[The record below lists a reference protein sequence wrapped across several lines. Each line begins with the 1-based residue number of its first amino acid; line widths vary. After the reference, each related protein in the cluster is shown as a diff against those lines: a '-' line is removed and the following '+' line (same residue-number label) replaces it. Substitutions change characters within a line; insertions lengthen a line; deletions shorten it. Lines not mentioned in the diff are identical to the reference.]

1 MAKIKYLPFPEFWE
15 TMLQTV
21 YKDKTITGLSV
32 VVNHGKGNAEIYH
45 TGDMDEME
53 LMELSFRASTRH
65 LHALLDEVR
74 KEHADEGYTW
84 DDYERDFLS
93 DDDGEDDDE
102 DDDDD

>member
-32 VVNHGKGNAEIYH
+32 VVSHGKGNAEIYH

-93 DDDGEDDDE
+93 DDGEDDE

>member
-45 TGDMDEME
+45 TGDMDELE
-53 LMELSFRASTRH
+53 LFELSSRASTRH
-65 LHALLDEVR
+65 LHELLDKVR
-74 KEHADEGYTW
+74 EEHEDEEYTW

-93 DDDGEDDDE
+93 DDDDEE
-102 DDDDD
+102 DDDDDD

>member
-53 LMELSFRASTRH
+53 LMELSFHAATNH
-65 LHALLDEVR
+65 LHGLLNKVR
-74 KEHADEGYTW
+74 EEHEDEGYTW
-84 DDYERDFLS
+84 NDYERDMW
-93 DDDGEDDDE
+93 G
-102 DDDDD
+102 DDDDDDDDD